1 MDVRLL
7 GATAVLSGLG
17 LIPTLGLIPAT
28 QIGLP
33 PSGQEAPVFSAQSE
47 IVVLQVMVED
57 RRGRYVTDLS
67 AEAFSVSEDG
77 TPQTIDFFNRQDAPV
92 TVGLLVDS
100 SGSMRGVR
108 DLVAAAAAT
117 FAAGSN
123 PEDEIFAL
131 TFGDDVRAVLPG
143 AEPFTSD
150 GAVLRRA
157 LFDAITARGR
167 TALYDAVVQG
177 LRYADTG
184 MHERKVLIAVSDGGD
199 NASTASFD
207 DIVKQAQRSNVLIY
221 SVVVRDPL
229 ETEAN
234 PRRLKRLAEQSGG
247 EAFEPHDIGDVPFVL
262 QHIARDIRNMY
273 TLGYSPAANKGPGLR
288 KVQVRVEAPG
298 GSLHVRTRE
307 AYLVEKKK

>member
-1 MDVRLL
+1 MDLRLL
-7 GATAVLSGLG
+7 GATAVFSGA
-17 LIPTLGLIPAT
+17 LGLIPAHQT
-28 QIGLP
+28 GP
-33 PSGQEAPVFSAQSE
+33 PSSGQEEPVFSAQSE

-57 RRGRYVTDLS
+57 RHGRYATDLN
-67 AEAFSVSEDG
+67 AEAFSVIEDG
-77 TPQTIDFFNRQDAPV
+77 TPQTIAFFNKQDAPV

-108 DLVAAAAAT
+108 DLVAV
-117 FAAGSN
+117 AAGTFVTSSN

-131 TFGDDVRAVLPG
+131 TFGDDVRPALP
-143 AEPFTSD
+143 AEEPFTSD
-150 GAVLRRA
+150 AAVLRRA
-157 LFDAITARGR
+157 LFDAIAARGR
-167 TALYDAVVQG
+167 TALYDAVAEG
-177 LRYADTG
+177 LRYAALG
-184 MHERKVLIAVSDGGD
+184 MHERKVLITVSDGGD
-199 NASTASFD
+199 NASRTTFD
-207 DIVKQAQRSNVLIY
+207 DVIRQAQRSNALIY

-234 PRRLKRLAEQSGG
+234 PKRLKRLAEQSGG

-288 KVQVRVEAPG
+288 KVQIRIEAPG
-298 GSLHVRTRE
+298 RSLRVRTRE

>member
-1 MDVRLL
+1 MDLRLL
-7 GATAVLSGLG
+7 GATAVFSGA
-17 LIPTLGLIPAT
+17 LGLIPANQT
-28 QIGLP
+28 GP
-33 PSGQEAPVFSAQSE
+33 PSSGQEEPVFSAQSE

-57 RRGRYVTDLS
+57 RHGRYATDLN
-67 AEAFSVSEDG
+67 AEAFSVIEDG
-77 TPQTIDFFNRQDAPV
+77 TPQTIAFFNKQDAPV

-108 DLVAAAAAT
+108 DLVAV
-117 FAAGSN
+117 AAGTFVTSSN

-131 TFGDDVRAVLPG
+131 TFGDDVRPALP
-143 AEPFTSD
+143 AEEPFTSD
-150 GAVLRRA
+150 AAVLRRA
-157 LFDAITARGR
+157 LFDAIAARGR
-167 TALYDAVVQG
+167 TALYDAVAEG
-177 LRYADTG
+177 LRYAALG
-184 MHERKVLIAVSDGGD
+184 MHERKVLITVSDGGD
-199 NASTASFD
+199 NASRTTFD
-207 DIVKQAQRSNVLIY
+207 DVIRQAQRSNALIY

-234 PRRLKRLAEQSGG
+234 PKRLKRLAEQSGG

-288 KVQVRVEAPG
+288 KVQIRIEAPG
-298 GSLHVRTRE
+298 RSLRVRTRE